1 MILFLTMMILMTF
14 AIWFVQFCALII
26 HCHFCHGQVC
36 TLQWGSNTKQVPVI
50 VFLWQLSCFWCWVC
64 QTLEKE
70 DITSLSIFQIFVSID
85 FTFQFN
91 LVVNICLWPHD
102 HHELQ
107 EKKYMERP
115 EKFFLRKNTW
125 KGHLIRVPFPQL
137 PNISKRINYIMSNT
151 GRVQLIL
158 HKNFHAANSSFY
170 LYRTTQIVNKT
181 ENVIQTR
188 GDMIDMIKIIFL
200 DESSAMSQIG
210 RQPTAIVQHGF

>member
-70 DITSLSIFQIFVSID
+70 DITSLSIFQILVSID

-158 HKNFHAANSSFY
+158 HKNFHAANSSF
-170 LYRTTQIVNKT
+170 
-181 ENVIQTR
+181 
-188 GDMIDMIKIIFL
+188 
-200 DESSAMSQIG
+200 
-210 RQPTAIVQHGF
+210 

>member
-36 TLQWGSNTKQVPVI
+36 TLQWGSNTTGAGDRFFMTIILLLMLSVPNI
-50 VFLWQLSCFWCWVC
+50 G
-64 QTLEKE
+64 KRRYY
-70 DITSLSIFQIFVSID
+70 
-85 FTFQFN
+85 FTFYLSNTCFHRFHFSVQSRGQHM
-91 LVVNICLWPHD
+91 LVATWPSWIAR
-102 HHELQ
+102 
-107 EKKYMERP
+107 EKVHGKAREI
-115 EKFFLRKNTW
+115 FLRKNTW

-137 PNISKRINYIMSNT
+137 PNISKQINYVMST
-151 GRVQLIL
+151 TRRVQLIL

>member
-1 MILFLTMMILMTF
+1 MGDSGWSRGLVYIIFGRAPLLQNSSTSSPCVKHKLCDFDDICNLICTVLCSHHSLPFLSWTGVYTSMGFKHKT
-14 AIWFVQFCALII
+14 
-26 HCHFCHGQVC
+26 G
-36 TLQWGSNTKQVPVI
+36 
-50 VFLWQLSCFWCWVC
+50 CFWCWVC

-70 DITSLSIFQIFVSID
+70 DITSLSIFQILVSID

-137 PNISKRINYIMSNT
+137 PNISKQINYVMST
-151 GRVQLIL
+151 TRRVKLIL
-158 HKNFHAANSSFY
+158 HKNFHAANSSF
-170 LYRTTQIVNKT
+170 
-181 ENVIQTR
+181 
-188 GDMIDMIKIIFL
+188 
-200 DESSAMSQIG
+200 
-210 RQPTAIVQHGF
+210 

>member
-1 MILFLTMMILMTF
+1 MILFLMIMILMTF

-70 DITSLSIFQIFVSID
+70 DITSLSIFQILVSID

-115 EKFFLRKNTW
+115 EKFFFTKKYMKRPPDS
-125 KGHLIRVPFPQL
+125 RPF
-137 PNISKRINYIMSNT
+137 
-151 GRVQLIL
+151 
-158 HKNFHAANSSFY
+158 SSI
-170 LYRTTQIVNKT
+170 TQY
-181 ENVIQTR
+181 IQTDQLHYVKYR
-188 GDMIDMIKIIFL
+188 KGPINP
-200 DESSAMSQIG
+200 A
-210 RQPTAIVQHGF
+210 